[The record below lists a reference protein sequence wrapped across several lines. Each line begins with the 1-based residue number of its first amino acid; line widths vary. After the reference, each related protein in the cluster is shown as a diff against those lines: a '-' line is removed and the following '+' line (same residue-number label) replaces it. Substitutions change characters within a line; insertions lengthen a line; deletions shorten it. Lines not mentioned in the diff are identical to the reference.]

1 MHLLQLSLKIL
12 IGVDLSTALVQKDS
26 LGDFLRTNSN
36 VSGSSLELRVSVS
49 GKLLSDASASL
60 RNTR

>member
-36 VSGSSLELRVSVS
+36 VSGSRLKLRVSVS
-49 GKLLSDASASL
+49 GKLLSDVSASL
-60 RNTR
+60 RNTS

>member
-26 LGDFLRTNSN
+26 LGII
-36 VSGSSLELRVSVS
+36 LEQIRM
-49 GKLLSDASASL
+49 
-60 RNTR
+60 

>member
-12 IGVDLSTALVQKDS
+12 TGVDLSTALVQKDS

-36 VSGSSLELRVSVS
+36 ASGPSLELRVSVS
-49 GKLLSDASASL
+49 VWQTPK
-60 RNTR
+60 

>member
-36 VSGSSLELRVSVS
+36 VSGSSLEL
-49 GKLLSDASASL
+49 KSL
-60 RNTR
+60 CVWQTPK

>member
-1 MHLLQLSLKIL
+1 MHLLQLSLKIR

-36 VSGSSLELRVSVS
+36 VSGSNLELRVSVS
-49 GKLLSDASASL
+49 GKLLSDVKC
-60 RNTR
+60 

>member
-36 VSGSSLELRVSVS
+36 VSGSRLELRVSVS
-49 GKLLSDASASL
+49 VWQTPK
-60 RNTR
+60 